1 MLRLRALPGG
11 FPEGIGAGQMRCHL
25 VLWVLWRASHVE
37 QQQGGKTHMLGAGV
51 GQIMKSMWVG

>member
-37 QQQGGKTHMLGAGV
+37 QQQGGRLTCWEQVWGR
-51 GQIMKSMWVG
+51 